1 MRGSE
6 RSLGDMVRRKV
17 QSLARATYSTRSYV
31 RVCSSRWAFNNCRS
45 NHARKSACMRLAMGF
60 AAALRHLHQN
70 GIAVVAAR
78 RADILIDANSFELK
92 IMPAIGTLLAHAAA
106 AAAAAAAADSADVAA
121 CPFHASAIGGFV
133 EFLRF
138 LRPMMQRSSDD
149 CCDGDHWQFSSE
161 RVLHVLRGDERDAE
175 VTAHEEVAACVA
187 I

>member
-1 MRGSE
+1 
-6 RSLGDMVRRKV
+6 
-17 QSLARATYSTRSYV
+17 
-31 RVCSSRWAFNNCRS
+31 
-45 NHARKSACMRLAMGF
+45 MRLAMGF

-92 IMPAIGTLLAHAAA
+92 IMPAVGTLLAHV
-106 AAAAAAAADSADVAA
+106 AAAAAADSADFAA
-121 CPFHASAIGGFV
+121 SPFHASTIGGFV

-138 LRPMMQRSSDD
+138 LRPMMQSSSDD
-149 CCDGDHWQFSSE
+149 CCDGDRLQFSSE

-175 VTAHEEVAACVA
+175 VAAHEEVAACVA